1 MAGSVKT
8 AAIIAAGGKSR
19 RMSGEDKL
27 LADLGGVPVMIRAV
41 SAFERAE
48 SVSEIIIAAAPESAG
63 RIRDLCEKHGVS
75 KLKAVVNGGESRRES
90 VLNAVNEVSPDIEI
104 IAVHD
109 GARPFITPEDINK
122 LIASAKEKGAVIPAV
137 RVKDTIKTVSGGRI
151 ISTPDRDGLYAAQ
164 TPQVFRLA
172 DYLEAARKTEGVPVT
187 DDALMLEEAGF
198 PVFITEGDYNNIKI
212 TTPEDL
218 TAVRAFLE
226 ASSEASLGDAHETR
240 IGFGYDVHR
249 LTRGRKLILCGV
261 EVPNPSGEGL
271 LGHSDADVAVHAL
284 MDALLGALALGDIGT
299 HFPDTS
305 AEYEGISSLELL
317 RRVIALTEEKGYA
330 VSNFDVTI
338 IAEQPKLSPYIIR
351 MRENLA
357 GICKI
362 PLGAVSVK
370 ATTEEGLWLSGKG
383 IGANCVCMVRRTG

>member
-48 SVSEIIIAAAPESAG
+48 SISEIIIAAAPESAE

-109 GARPFITPEDINK
+109 GARPFITPENINR

-137 RVKDTIKTVSGGRI
+137 RVKDTIKTVSGGKI

-172 DYLEAARKTEGVPVT
+172 DYLEAARKTEGVPAT
-187 DDALMLEEAGF
+187 DDALMLEEVGF

-218 TAVRAFLE
+218 TAARTLLK
-226 ASSEASLGDAHETR
+226 ASPETR

-249 LTRGRKLILCGV
+249 LAKGRKLILCGV

-338 IAEQPKLSPYIIR
+338 IAEQPKLSPHIIR

-362 PLGAVSVK
+362 PLEAVSVK
-370 ATTEEGLWLSGKG
+370 ATTEEGLGLSGKG